1 MPWEM
6 NRRHFIRCSATLG
19 ISMALGAVPFR
30 RAFAASSPSADS
42 TVLNG
47 ILIAD
52 AHAHP
57 DQFYENNP
65 RIIDRTS
72 TLASIIESK
81 MALSVF
87 AAVGDLAYLKQGRGA
102 QTEDLSPKTQ
112 LERVRRLASQGK
124 IKLVLR
130 SSDLP
135 TTWGSSPP
143 SAVLAIEG
151 GDPLEGKVDRL
162 RDFYNL
168 GVRLITLVHYR
179 NNELGDATTAYPGTT
194 LGRANNGLTPA
205 GRKIVEEM
213 QNLGMVADVAHAQM
227 KTLIQVAEISRK
239 PIIDSH
245 TCPCKSSDASQ
256 CGRTRTWK
264 EMELIART
272 GGIVC
277 TWPLGRNREGVS
289 RKTFTDW
296 AQEIL
301 EMKRN
306 LGIEHV
312 ALGTDGGGTLP
323 DLIEGYRDV
332 RDLGK
337 LAAGMLA
344 VGLPRED
351 VALYMGGN
359 FIRVLKECLG

>member
-1 MPWEM
+1 M
-6 NRRHFIRCSATLG
+6 NRREFISHATAIGMSL
-19 ISMALGAVPFR
+19 ALRAFPFDL
-30 RAFAASSPSADS
+30 AFAASSRYSDS
-42 TVLNG
+42 TVLNE
-47 ILIAD
+47 ILVAD

-57 DQFYENNP
+57 DQFYETNP
-65 RIIDRTS
+65 RISDRTS
-72 TLASIIESK
+72 TLSSIVESR

-102 QTEDLSPKTQ
+102 QTEDLSAKTQ
-112 LERVRRLASQGK
+112 LERVRRLAAQGK
-124 IKLVLR
+124 IKLVLNGY
-130 SSDLP
+130 DLP

-143 SAVLAIEG
+143 SALLAIEG
-151 GDPLEGKVDRL
+151 GDPLEGKIDRL

-168 GVRLITLVHYR
+168 GVRLITLTHYR
-179 NNELGDATTAYPGTT
+179 NNELGDAMKAYPGST
-194 LGRANNGLTPA
+194 LGPANNGLTPA
-205 GRKIVEEM
+205 GRKIVDEM
-213 QNLGMVADVAHAQM
+213 QNLGMVVDVAHAQT
-227 KTLIQVAEISRK
+227 KTLVQVAEMSRK

-245 TCPCKSSDASQ
+245 TCPCQSLDASQ

-272 GGIVC
+272 GGVIC

-301 EMKRN
+301 EMKQKI
-306 LGIEHV
+306 GMEHV

-323 DLIEGYRDV
+323 DLIDGYRDV

-337 LAAGMLA
+337 LAVSMLDI
-344 VGLPRED
+344 GLSRED
-351 VALYMGGN
+351 VTSYMGGN
-359 FIRVLKECLG
+359 FIRVLRACLG